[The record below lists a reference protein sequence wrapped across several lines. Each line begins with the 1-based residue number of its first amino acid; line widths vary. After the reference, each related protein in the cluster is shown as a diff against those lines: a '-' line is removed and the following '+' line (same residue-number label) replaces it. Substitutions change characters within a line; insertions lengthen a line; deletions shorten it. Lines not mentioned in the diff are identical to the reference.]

1 MFFKFSAKRLLC
13 TCVFFRFI
21 FFFLSAKKLYCK
33 FVFFFRCVFF
43 LIISLEIVPTNVYFF
58 SPDLWLFAY
67 YTGPKIVHVN
77 VWVNVTLL
85 SAKNCTSI
93 FYLLLSFYSS
103 WEDQSSVSF
112 QHLRCVHFGCLIFNE
127 CATIKVDSI
136 RSGNKHTE
144 MGSGL
149 GGRAVRLATT
159 SSIDG

>member
-1 MFFKFSAKRLLC
+1 LFFQATQVLKFSGLPYSD
-13 TCVFFRFI
+13 VFFCCYQPKNCTSKPLFWRCFLNFQPKGCYVHVYFSDLF

-67 YTGPKIVHVN
+67 YTGPKIVLVN

-112 QHLRCVHFGCLIFNE
+112 QQLRCVHFGC
-127 CATIKVDSI
+127 V
-136 RSGNKHTE
+136 
-144 MGSGL
+144 
-149 GGRAVRLATT
+149 
-159 SSIDG
+159 